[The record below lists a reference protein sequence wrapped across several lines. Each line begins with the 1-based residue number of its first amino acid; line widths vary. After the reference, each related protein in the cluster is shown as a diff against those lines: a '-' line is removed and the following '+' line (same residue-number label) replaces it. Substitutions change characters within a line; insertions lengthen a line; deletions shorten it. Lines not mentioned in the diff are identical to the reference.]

1 MTQQRLGR
9 LEVVAG
15 VMFSGKSEELIRRVR
30 REVIARRNVRVFKSH
45 LDARYE
51 GLQRVSSHTGVTI
64 EAVPIDRSD
73 EILRRLEDLQ
83 RVDVVAVDEVQ
94 FLDAGIV
101 EVATHLAE
109 AGIRVICA
117 GTDSDFRGEQFGMMG
132 HLMAIAEDVTKLQA
146 ICVVCGD
153 LACRNQRLVDGHPA
167 AWDMPVVMVGGTES
181 YEARCRRCFVMPR
194 RDEDQV
200 KLL

>member
-30 REVIARRNVRVFKSH
+30 RAVIARRNVRVFKSH

-109 AGIRVICA
+109 SEIIRN
-117 GTDSDFRGEQFGMMG
+117 
-132 HLMAIAEDVTKLQA
+132 
-146 ICVVCGD
+146 
-153 LACRNQRLVDGHPA
+153 LATA
-167 AWDMPVVMVGGTES
+167 
-181 YEARCRRCFVMPR
+181 
-194 RDEDQV
+194 
-200 KLL
+200 